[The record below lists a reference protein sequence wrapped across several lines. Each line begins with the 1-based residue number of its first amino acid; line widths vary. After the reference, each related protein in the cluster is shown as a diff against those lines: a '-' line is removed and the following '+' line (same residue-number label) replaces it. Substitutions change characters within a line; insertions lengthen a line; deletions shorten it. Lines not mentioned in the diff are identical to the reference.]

1 MPSGTIDSGK
11 YIQSTTPDSGGSTF
25 GKFINNAWN
34 SVKSGFG
41 KVSKFIGD
49 SAVGKAG
56 KWAWKNKAPILNTIG
71 GATQAFGT
79 ITGNPAAIGIGKG
92 LTTIASGIK
101 EGEVKAALEKNIAE
115 RQPNPL
121 GSNVMYADFPRIH
134 YSRKPAAYKIYQN
147 RSKYVDEA
155 EAHIAKLNKRKR
167 KKSRKTKKTQ

>member
-56 KWAWKNKAPILNTIG
+56 KWVWKNKIPVLNTVG

-92 LTTIASGIK
+92 LTTIASGIR

>member
-41 KVSKFIGD
+41 KVGKFIGD
-49 SAVGKAG
+49 SAVGKVG

-71 GATQAFGT
+71 GATQALGT

-101 EGEVKAALEKNIAE
+101 EGEVKAAKKKKN
-115 RQPNPL
+115 
-121 GSNVMYADFPRIH
+121 
-134 YSRKPAAYKIYQN
+134 
-147 RSKYVDEA
+147 SKG
-155 EAHIAKLNKRKR
+155 KLIM
-167 KKSRKTKKTQ
+167 

>member
-56 KWAWKNKAPILNTIG
+56 KWAWKNKAPILNTVG

-121 GSNVMYADFPRIH
+121 GNGVMYADFPRIH
-134 YSRKPAAYKIYQN
+134 YSRKPAAYKIYQGRN
-147 RSKYVDEA
+147 KYVDEA
-155 EAHIAKLNKRKR
+155 EAHIARLNKRKR
-167 KKSRKTKKTQ
+167 KKSRKTKK

>member
-1 MPSGTIDSGK
+1 MNEGSETDKIE
-11 YIQSTTPDSGGSTF
+11 QTTSQNSGGGF
-25 GKFINNAWN
+25 LGKFINKI
-34 SVKSGFG
+34 KSGVG
-41 KVSKFIGD
+41 KVGKFIGD

-56 KWAWKNKAPILNTIG
+56 KWVWKNKAPILNTIG
-71 GATQAFGT
+71 GATQAFGA

-92 LTTIASGIK
+92 MTTIASGIK
-101 EGEVKAALEKNIAE
+101 EGEAKAAIEKAIAE

-147 RSKYVDEA
+147 RSKYADEA

-167 KKSRKTKKTQ
+167 KKSRKTKK